1 LVLSIPA
8 APSEED
14 NGLLTASEVATLKM
28 NADFVVL
35 SACNTAA
42 GYKPGAEALSGL
54 ARAFF
59 YAGARSLV
67 VSHWDVDSE
76 ATVTLMSELFAALKA
91 NPGLSHAEAL
101 RLSML
106 RMIGNASKP
115 EWAQPSFW
123 APFVIVGEP
132 KK

>member
-1 LVLSIPA
+1 
-8 APSEED
+8 
-14 NGLLTASEVATLKM
+14 M
-28 NADFVVL
+28 L

-42 GYKPGAEALSGL
+42 GYKPGAEALTGL

-115 EWAQPSFW
+115 EWAQPIFW

-132 KK
+132 KNRDIS